1 MTTPKNNPH
10 RHAPQP
16 LALLLLLGLTLLLQA
31 CGGGSGGPAPTYTV
45 GGSVTGLGNT
55 PVVLQNNN
63 GTETLSVGAN
73 GTYTFTTALT
83 QGIAYNITVLT
94 QPTGYSCSVSNG
106 TGTVGSQNI
115 INIDVSCIALPTY
128 TIGGSVT
135 GLGSDPVILQNN
147 SSEQLSVSADG
158 SYQFLTAQLEG
169 SSYSV
174 TVHTQPSG
182 YSCSVSSNTG
192 TVAQQNITT
201 ITVNCGV
208 TATGYYTGTADVKA
222 DNNTTNLNIPD
233 LRAMVNGN
241 RLMLMSLGQQLLY
254 DGTITITGSNYSG
267 SVTLYKSGARIST
280 TPIVVSGTITA
291 GSKIAGTL
299 AGSGAGNGTFDVLY
313 NLSLN
318 AQAASLARVVNTVT
332 RSVWGGAFYQPYAS
346 DTATLFKIS
355 EEGGLEHFGISISG
369 YFSGC
374 AVRGDKIT
382 PTPDSGIYLFN
393 VIFDECDQLN
403 LRNSYTGLSANLSTS
418 MIPSIGD
425 LMLIAFSNGESAGF
439 AEFLYTEY

>member
-1 MTTPKNNPH
+1 MRHTPQQI
-10 RHAPQP
+10 RHAP
-16 LALLLLLGLTLLLQA
+16 LATLLLIITVMLLQA
-31 CGGGSGGPAPTYTV
+31 CSSGGGGPAPTYTV

-55 PVVLQNNN
+55 PVILQNNN
-63 GTETLSVGAN
+63 GAETLSVGAN

-106 TGTVGSQNI
+106 AGTVGSQNI

-147 SSEQLSVSADG
+147 SSEQLSVSVDG
-158 SYQFLTAQLEG
+158 SYQFPTAQLEG

-182 YSCSVSSNTG
+182 YSCSVSNGSG
-192 TVAQQNITT
+192 SVAQQNITT
-201 ITVNCGV
+201 IAVNCGV
-208 TATGYYTGTADVKA
+208 TATGYYTGSADVKA

-267 SVTLYKSGARIST
+267 SVTLYKSGARTST
-280 TPIVVSGTITA
+280 TPVAVSGTITSA
-291 GSKIAGTL
+291 SRIMGTL
-299 AGSGAGNGTFDVLY
+299 AGSGAGNGTFEVLY
-313 NLSLN
+313 NTSVN

-332 RSVWGGAFYQPYAS
+332 RSYWGGAFYLPWAA
-346 DTATLFKIS
+346 DTATLFKVVD
-355 EEGGLEHFGISISG
+355 GGGIEHVDTAILG
-369 YFSGC
+369 YFASCRFEGDNVTPVVNSSLYQFDITFSTC
-374 AVRGDKIT
+374 DEIVRR
-382 PTPDSGIYLFN
+382 SN
-393 VIFDECDQLN
+393 
-403 LRNSYTGLSANLSTS
+403 YTGLVTNLSVTTA
-418 MIPSIGD
+418 PADGD
-425 LMLIAFSNGESAGF
+425 LLLVAFSNGESAGF
-439 AEFLYTEY
+439 AEFVYREY

>member
-1 MTTPKNNPH
+1 MRHTPQQT
-10 RHAPQP
+10 RHTP
-16 LALLLLLGLTLLLQA
+16 LATLLLIITAMLLQA
-31 CGGGSGGPAPTYTV
+31 CSSGGGGPAPTYTV

-63 GTETLSVGAN
+63 GAETLSISTN
-73 GTYTFTTALT
+73 TTYTFTTALT
-83 QGIAYNITVLT
+83 QGITYNITVLT
-94 QPTGYSCSVSNG
+94 QPTGYRCSVSNG

-115 INIDVSCIALPTY
+115 INIDVSCAALPTY
-128 TIGGSVT
+128 TVGGSVT

-158 SYQFLTAQLEG
+158 NYQFPTAQLEG

-233 LRAMVNGN
+233 LRAMVNGD
-241 RLMLMSLGQQLLY
+241 RLMLMSLNQQLLY

-280 TPIVVSGTITA
+280 TPIAVSGTITSA
-291 GSKIAGTL
+291 SRIMGTL

-313 NLSLN
+313 GSLN
-318 AQAASLARVVNTVT
+318 TQAASLARVVSTAE
-332 RSVWGGAFYQPYAS
+332 RSYWGGAFYRIKTS
-346 DTATLFKIS
+346 SSTIRFKIV
-355 EEGGLEHFGISISG
+355 EGGGLEHFDESISG
-369 YFSGC
+369 YFAGC
-374 AVRGDKIT
+374 RTQGDNIM
-382 PTPDSGIYLFN
+382 PVVNSSIYQFDI
-393 VIFDECDQLN
+393 IFSACDQAA
-403 LRNSYTGLSANLSTS
+403 LRTSYTGLSTNLS
-418 MIPSIGD
+418 MSIAPTAGD
-425 LMLIAFSNGESAGF
+425 LLLVAFANGESAGF